1 MRSRCFVTTNPT
13 FDSVRK
19 RYCVDVRASNH
30 ATLDVLITVCVR
42 VRARVRS
49 PIALWE

>member
-19 RYCVDVRASNH
+19 RYCVIVRASNH

-42 VRARVRS
+42 VRQSRS
-49 PIALWE
+49 GSECYQ

>member
-19 RYCVDVRASNH
+19 RYCVHVRAFNL
-30 ATLDVLITVCVR
+30 ATLHVLITVCVR
-42 VRARVRS
+42 VRVRS